1 VLLYCEFAECCHA
14 ACGKI
19 YPVGS
24 VFFMNII
31 IHVSVGAEKRTE
43 YFAEERI
50 RIGVDEICD
59 LQIRTTQTDVEGTW
73 IELEYSEDS
82 YRVVNF
88 KKELSFLLN
97 RVPLNKFVGIKDGDA
112 ISVAGTSI
120 SFSFFSL
127 ESKSSLITTKRE
139 PHIVPFIEH
148 AALESGS
155 STKRNDAKVFLREF
169 FLELYREISITSK
182 LIVASLLIGLLSGIF
197 YLGFSVFKEIKINR
211 QTTEQQN
218 EIIKNLE
225 GKLSQ
230 TSDTIG
236 QIDKSNK
243 DMLKTFSLVPNLRVD
258 YGNGVCLIFG
268 TYELTDRKNGKTLR
282 YPDPN
287 AYKPDPYEPPMEEGF
302 PPPEAQAT
310 AGLTTEGNG
319 TPVEYD
325 FVGTG
330 FHVGSG
336 FIVTNRH
343 VLQPWDEDAYV
354 KTLIKQSNGRARVK
368 RLSVYFP
375 NFPQPFP
382 LKVQRVATKEDI
394 GIATI
399 DANLVSPDIPVL
411 PLETGDDTV
420 AVGKT
425 VVSMGY
431 PNGPDRLMSMVD
443 DSEAKSINARFGN
456 SRLNLINYLAQSR
469 KIQPLTTQGA
479 ITDLDSRRIVHDAKT
494 AEGGS
499 GAPLFG
505 QSGKVIGVNFGVFT
519 DSNAANMAVPIRYA
533 IEILRLAGWKTAEEI
548 QEDKEAAAQ
557 LVASNSN
564 TNTAVAEKK

>member
-1 VLLYCEFAECCHA
+1 
-14 ACGKI
+14 
-19 YPVGS
+19 
-24 VFFMNII
+24 MNII

-43 YFAEERI
+43 FFAEERI

-59 LQIRTTQTDVEGTW
+59 LQIRTTQTDIEGTW
-73 IELEYSEDS
+73 IELEFTEGI

-97 RVPLNKFVGIKDGDA
+97 RVPLNRFVGIKDGDI
-112 ISVAGTSI
+112 ISVSGTSI

-169 FLELYREISITSK
+169 FLELYREISIISK
-182 LIVASLLIGLLSGIF
+182 LIVATILIGLVSGIF
-197 YLGFSVFKEIKINR
+197 YLGFSVFREIKINR

-236 QIDKSNK
+236 EIDKSNK

-268 TYELTDRKNGKTLR
+268 TYDLADRKTGKTLR

-287 AYKPDPYEPPMEEGF
+287 AIQNDPYEPPMEEGF
-302 PPPEAQAT
+302 PPPEAQET
-310 AGLTTEGNG
+310 ANLTTVGNG

-330 FHVGSG
+330 FHVGNG
-336 FIVTNRH
+336 YIMTNRH
-343 VLQPWDEDAYV
+343 VVQPWEEDAYV
-354 KTLIKQSNGRARVK
+354 KQMIKQSAGRARIK

-382 LKVQRVATKEDI
+382 LKVQQISNKEDVAV
-394 GIATI
+394 ATI
-399 DANLVSPDIPVL
+399 DPNTVSPDIPVL
-411 PLETGDDTV
+411 PLDSNDETV

-431 PNGPDRLMSMVD
+431 PNGPDRLLAMVD

-456 SRLNLINYLAQSR
+456 SRLNLINFLAQSR

-505 QSGKVIGVNFGVFT
+505 QSGKVIGVNFGVFA

-533 IEILRLAGWKTAEEI
+533 IEVLRRAGWKSAEEI
-548 QEDKEAAAQ
+548 LEDQQKQIQVAAT
-557 LVASNSN
+557 NSN
-564 TNTAVAEKK
+564 TNTAIAEKK

>member
-1 VLLYCEFAECCHA
+1 
-14 ACGKI
+14 
-19 YPVGS
+19 
-24 VFFMNII
+24 
-31 IHVSVGAEKRTE
+31 
-43 YFAEERI
+43 
-50 RIGVDEICD
+50 
-59 LQIRTTQTDVEGTW
+59 
-73 IELEYSEDS
+73 
-82 YRVVNF
+82 
-88 KKELSFLLN
+88 
-97 RVPLNKFVGIKDGDA
+97 VPLNRLVSIKDGDI
-112 ISVAGTSI
+112 ISVSGTSI

-169 FLELYREISITSK
+169 FLELYREISVTSK
-182 LIVASLLIGLLSGIF
+182 LIVATILIGLVSGIF
-197 YLGFSVFKEIKINR
+197 YLGFSVFREIKINR
-211 QTTEQQN
+211 ESTQQQN

-236 QIDKSNK
+236 EIDKSNK

-268 TYELTDRKNGKTLR
+268 TYDLIDRKNGKTLR

-287 AYKPDPYEPPMEEGF
+287 ATLPDPYEPPMEEGF
-302 PPPEAQAT
+302 PPPKAQET

-330 FHVGSG
+330 FHVGNG
-336 FIVTNRH
+336 YIVTNRH
-343 VLQPWDEDAYV
+343 VVQPWEVDDYV
-354 KTLIKQSNGRARVK
+354 KQMIKQSGGKARIK
-368 RLSVYFP
+368 HLSIYFP

-382 LKVQRVATKEDI
+382 LKVQKTSTKEDVAV
-394 GIATI
+394 ATI
-399 DANLVSPDIPVL
+399 EANSVSPDIPVL
-411 PLETGDDTV
+411 PLDSNDETV

-431 PNGPDRLMSMVD
+431 PNGPDRLLAMVD

-456 SRLNLINYLAQSR
+456 SRQNLINFLAQSR

-533 IEILRLAGWKTAEEI
+533 IEVLRQAGWKTAEEI
-548 QEDKEAAAQ
+548 IEEQQKQQIIAE
-557 LVASNSN
+557 SNSN
-564 TNTAVAEKK
+564 TNTNTAIAEKK

>member
-1 VLLYCEFAECCHA
+1 
-14 ACGKI
+14 
-19 YPVGS
+19 
-24 VFFMNII
+24 MNII

-43 YFAEERI
+43 FFAEERI

-59 LQIRTTQTDVEGTW
+59 LQIRTTQTDIEGTW
-73 IELEYSEDS
+73 IELEFTEGI

-97 RVPLNKFVGIKDGDA
+97 RVPLNRFVGIKDGDI
-112 ISVAGTSI
+112 ISVSGTSI

-169 FLELYREISITSK
+169 FLELYREISVISK
-182 LIVASLLIGLLSGIF
+182 LIVATILIGLVSGIF
-197 YLGFSVFKEIKINR
+197 YLGFSVFREIKINR

-236 QIDKSNK
+236 EIDKSNK

-268 TYELTDRKNGKTLR
+268 TYDLADRKTGKTLR

-287 AYKPDPYEPPMEEGF
+287 AIQNDPYEPPMEEGF
-302 PPPEAQAT
+302 PPPEAQET
-310 AGLTTEGNG
+310 ANLTTVGNG

-330 FHVGSG
+330 FHVGNG
-336 FIVTNRH
+336 YIITNRH
-343 VLQPWDEDAYV
+343 VVQPWEEDAYV
-354 KTLIKQSNGRARVK
+354 KQMIKQSAGRARIK

-382 LKVQRVATKEDI
+382 LKVQQISNKEDVAV
-394 GIATI
+394 ATI
-399 DANLVSPDIPVL
+399 DPNTVSPDIPVL
-411 PLETGDDTV
+411 PLDSNDETV

-431 PNGPDRLMSMVD
+431 PNGPDRLLAMVD

-456 SRLNLINYLAQSR
+456 SRLNLINFLAQSR

-505 QSGKVIGVNFGVFT
+505 QSGKVIGVNFGVFA

-533 IEILRLAGWKTAEEI
+533 IEVLRRAGWKSAEEI
-548 QEDKEAAAQ
+548 LEDQQKQIQVAAT
-557 LVASNSN
+557 NSN
-564 TNTAVAEKK
+564 TNTAIAEKNK

>member
-1 VLLYCEFAECCHA
+1 
-14 ACGKI
+14 
-19 YPVGS
+19 
-24 VFFMNII
+24 MNII

-43 YFAEERI
+43 FFAEERI

-73 IELEYSEDS
+73 IELELTDGF

-97 RVPLNKFVGIKDGDA
+97 RVPLNKLVSIKDGDI
-112 ISVAGTSI
+112 ISVSGTSI

-155 STKRNDAKVFLREF
+155 SSKRNDAKIFLREF
-169 FLELYREISITSK
+169 FLELYREVSVISK
-182 LIVASLLIGLLSGIF
+182 LIVATILIGLVSGIF
-197 YLGFSVFKEIKINR
+197 YLGFSVFREIKFNR

-230 TSDTIG
+230 TSETIG
-236 QIDKSNK
+236 EIDKSNK

-268 TYELTDRKNGKTLR
+268 TYDLTDRKNGKTLR
-282 YPDPN
+282 YPDPD
-287 AYKPDPYEPPMEEGF
+287 AFMPDPYEPPMEEGF
-302 PPPEAQAT
+302 PPPVAQET
-310 AGLTTEGNG
+310 MNLTTEGSG

-330 FHVGSG
+330 FHVGNG
-336 FIVTNRH
+336 YVITNRH
-343 VLQPWDEDAYV
+343 VVQPWEEDVVV
-354 KTLIKQSNGRARVK
+354 KQMIKQSGGRARIK

-375 NFPQPFP
+375 TFPQPFP
-382 LKVQRVATKEDI
+382 MKVRQTSAKEDVAV
-394 GIATI
+394 ATI
-399 DANLVSPDIPVL
+399 DPNTVSPDIPVL
-411 PLETGDDTV
+411 PLDSNDETV

-533 IEILRLAGWKTAEEI
+533 IEILRQAGWKTAEEI
-548 QEDKEAAAQ
+548 TEEQQKQSQ
-557 LVASNSN
+557 LAASNSN
-564 TNTAVAEKK
+564 TNANVAIAEKK

>member
-1 VLLYCEFAECCHA
+1 
-14 ACGKI
+14 
-19 YPVGS
+19 
-24 VFFMNII
+24 MNII

-43 YFAEERI
+43 FFAEERI

-59 LQIRTTQTDVEGTW
+59 LQIRTTQTDIEGTW
-73 IELEYSEDS
+73 LELEFTEGI

-97 RVPLNKFVGIKDGDA
+97 RVPLNRFVGIKDGDI
-112 ISVAGTSI
+112 ISVSGTSI

-169 FLELYREISITSK
+169 FLELYREISIISK
-182 LIVASLLIGLLSGIF
+182 LIVATILIGLVSGIF
-197 YLGFSVFKEIKINR
+197 YLGFSVFREIKINR

-236 QIDKSNK
+236 EIDKSNK

-268 TYELTDRKNGKTLR
+268 TYDLADRKTGKTLR

-287 AYKPDPYEPPMEEGF
+287 AIQNDPYEPPMEEGF
-302 PPPEAQAT
+302 PPPEAQET
-310 AGLTTEGNG
+310 ANLTTLGNG

-330 FHVGSG
+330 FHVGNG
-336 FIVTNRH
+336 YIITNRH
-343 VLQPWDEDAYV
+343 VVQPWEEDAYV
-354 KTLIKQSNGRARVK
+354 KQMIKQSGGRARVK

-382 LKVQRVATKEDI
+382 LKVQQTSTKEDVAV
-394 GIATI
+394 ATI
-399 DANLVSPDIPVL
+399 DPNTVSPDIPVL
-411 PLETGDDTV
+411 PLDSNNDTV

-431 PNGPDRLMSMVD
+431 PNGPDRLLAMVD

-456 SRLNLINYLAQSR
+456 SRQNLINFLAQSR

-533 IEILRLAGWKTAEEI
+533 IEVLRRAGWKSAEEI
-548 QEDKEAAAQ
+548 LEDQQKQIQVTAT
-557 LVASNSN
+557 NSN
-564 TNTAVAEKK
+564 TNTAIAEKK

>member
-1 VLLYCEFAECCHA
+1 
-14 ACGKI
+14 
-19 YPVGS
+19 
-24 VFFMNII
+24 MNII

-43 YFAEERI
+43 FFAEERI

-59 LQIRTTQTDVEGTW
+59 LQIRTTQTDIEGTW
-73 IELEYSEDS
+73 IELEFTEGI

-97 RVPLNKFVGIKDGDA
+97 RVPLNRFVGIKDGDI
-112 ISVAGTSI
+112 ISVSGTSI

-169 FLELYREISITSK
+169 FLELYREISVISK
-182 LIVASLLIGLLSGIF
+182 LIVATILIGLVSGIF
-197 YLGFSVFKEIKINR
+197 YLGFSVFREIKINR

-236 QIDKSNK
+236 EIDKSNK

-268 TYELTDRKNGKTLR
+268 TYDLADRKTGKTLR

-287 AYKPDPYEPPMEEGF
+287 AIQNDPYEPPMEEGF
-302 PPPEAQAT
+302 PPPEAQET
-310 AGLTTEGNG
+310 ANLTTVGNG

-330 FHVGSG
+330 FHVGNG
-336 FIVTNRH
+336 YIMTNRH
-343 VLQPWDEDAYV
+343 VVQPWEEDAYV
-354 KTLIKQSNGRARVK
+354 KQMIKQSGGRARIK

-382 LKVQRVATKEDI
+382 LKVQQISNKEDVAV
-394 GIATI
+394 ATI
-399 DANLVSPDIPVL
+399 DPNTVSPDIPVL
-411 PLETGDDTV
+411 PLDSNDETV

-431 PNGPDRLMSMVD
+431 PNGPDRLLAMVD

-456 SRLNLINYLAQSR
+456 SRQNLINFLAQSR

-533 IEILRLAGWKTAEEI
+533 IEVLRRAGWKSAEEI
-548 QEDKEAAAQ
+548 LEDQQKQIQVTAT
-557 LVASNSN
+557 NSN
-564 TNTAVAEKK
+564 TNTAIAEKK